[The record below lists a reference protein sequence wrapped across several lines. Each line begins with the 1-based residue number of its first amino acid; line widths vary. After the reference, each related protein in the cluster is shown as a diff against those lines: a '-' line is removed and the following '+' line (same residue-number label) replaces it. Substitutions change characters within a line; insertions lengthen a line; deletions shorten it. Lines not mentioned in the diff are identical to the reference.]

1 MKFGNSLDFDIL
13 KRIMTYAKPNAPQF
27 ILIIILLLVTTI
39 LDLAPPYIV
48 KKIIDENIVLSGRKI
63 DRTYLIISH
72 NGDYYKIEEKVW
84 KNRKELSSK
93 DGSLKLRIKDG
104 SVRTYHPISRE
115 ELEKIRRDDFR
126 NVIILSF
133 IYMMILVLSFFLGYY
148 QVCTM
153 QKVGHS
159 IIHRIRVDLFS
170 HILHLDLSFF
180 ESNPT
185 GKLVTRVTNDTQNI
199 LEMYSS
205 VMVSMVKD
213 LTLFVGIS
221 LIMIHMDPKLTLLLF
236 SIVLPPLIL
245 ITTGFRVRI
254 KRIYDMVRTKLAM
267 INSYLSEYLSG
278 MKIVQLF
285 RREKKT
291 YEEFERI
298 NRDHYRAMLKQLLTY
313 SMFRPSIDLIYFLGI
328 AFLLWYGGR
337 EILRGN
343 TQFGTLYAF
352 VSYMRMFFN
361 PITDFAEKFD
371 IMQSAMASARKV
383 FGVFDVKPS
392 ITEPKEP
399 IEVEF
404 KGDIEFENVWFK
416 YEEDGDW
423 ILKGLNFKV
432 KAGKKVAL
440 IGPTGAGKTSIIK
453 LLTRFYDP
461 QVGSIRI
468 DGVDIRRIPLK
479 KLRRIVGVVPQD
491 VFLFSGSIK
500 ENIKL
505 NENLEDDLIKKVA
518 HFTLIDSFIEALPNG
533 LNEKVMER
541 GSILSAGQKQLIAMA
556 RIMAFNPRIVILDE
570 ATSNVDSKTEALIL
584 KTLKKLIEGRTAIVI
599 AHRLST
605 IRDFDLI
612 LVIVDGKV
620 VEKGDHREL
629 MKLRGVY
636 WKLWNSQRIEDGK
649 VS

>member
-72 NGDYYKIEEKVW
+72 NGDYYRIEKKVW
-84 KNRKELSSK
+84 KNRKELSSE

-104 SVRTYHPISRE
+104 TVRTYHPISRE

-221 LIMIHMDPKLTLLLF
+221 LIMIHMDLKLSLLLF

-649 VS
+649 IS